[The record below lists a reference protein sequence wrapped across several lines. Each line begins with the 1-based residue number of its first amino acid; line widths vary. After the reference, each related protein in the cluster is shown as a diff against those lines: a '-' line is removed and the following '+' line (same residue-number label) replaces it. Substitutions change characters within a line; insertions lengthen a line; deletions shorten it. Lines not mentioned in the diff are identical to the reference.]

1 MRMMIIGPQGA
12 GKGTQATRICAD
24 LGVPHIS
31 TGDLFRENINGGTD
45 LGKLAQTYMD
55 AGKLVPDEVTQ
66 QMVAERL
73 EHDDASGGFLFDG
86 FPRNTGQAEWLSD
99 LLSDHQIPIERVI
112 LLTAPDEVLV
122 ERMLARGRA
131 DDTDEAIRQRLDI
144 YHAETLPLV
153 EYYGDQV
160 VQVDGVG
167 DVDDV
172 HERVLKALALP
183 GPESG

>member
-1 MRMMIIGPQGA
+1 MRLMIIGPQGA
-12 GKGTQATRICAD
+12 GKGTQASKICAD
-24 LGVPHIS
+24 LGIPHIS
-31 TGDLFRENINGGTD
+31 TGDLFRENMNGGTE

-86 FPRNTGQAEWLSD
+86 FPRNTGQAVWLAA
-99 LLSDHQIPIERVI
+99 LLLQHQTPIERVI

-131 DDTDEAIRQRLDI
+131 DDTVEAISQRLDI

-153 EYYGDQV
+153 EYYGDRV
-160 VQVDGVG
+160 MSVDGVG

-172 HERVLKALALP
+172 HERVLKALGLP
-183 GPESG
+183 DTERA

>member
-1 MRMMIIGPQGA
+1 MRLMIIGPQGA
-12 GKGTQATRICAD
+12 GKGTQATRICAE

-31 TGDLFRENINGGTD
+31 TGDLFRENINGDTD
-45 LGKLAQTYMD
+45 LGRLAKTYMD
-55 AGKLVPDEVTQ
+55 AGQLVPDEVTQ
-66 QMVAERL
+66 QMVAHRL
-73 EHDDASGGFLFDG
+73 EHHDAGGGFLFDG
-86 FPRNTGQAEWLSD
+86 FPRNTGQARWLSA
-99 LLSDHQIPIERVI
+99 LLLDHQTPIERVV

-131 DDTDEAIRQRLDI
+131 DDTVEAIRQRLDI

-153 EYYGDQV
+153 EYYGDLV
-160 VQVDGVG
+160 VLVDGVG

-172 HERVLKALALP
+172 HERVLKALGLP